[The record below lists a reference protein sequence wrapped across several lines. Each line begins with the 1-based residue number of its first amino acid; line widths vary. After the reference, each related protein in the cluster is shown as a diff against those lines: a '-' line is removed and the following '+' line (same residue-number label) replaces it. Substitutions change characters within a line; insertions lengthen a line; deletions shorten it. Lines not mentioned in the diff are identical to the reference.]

1 MSPFVIATI
10 FVSVVLTSFISGIL
24 GMAGGMILMGVLL
37 ALLPL
42 TQAMLLHG
50 MVQMA
55 ANGWRAWLWRAHI
68 AWPATRY
75 YILGALLA
83 LGALMLLR
91 LVVSKPVGFIVIGCT
106 PFITMLLPKKMV
118 LNIDKPTHAGFCGL
132 ASSCL
137 QLTGGVSGP
146 VLDSFFIH
154 SALNKHGIVATKAIT
169 QSFGHMLKI
178 AYFGGFASIIS
189 STATPTSAP
198 IAPWIII
205 IAVALAF
212 VGTNLSR
219 RILDGLDEAKFRSY
233 TRTVI
238 SVIGAGYL
246 TAGLLMLLNSN

>member
-10 FVSVVLTSFISGIL
+10 FVSVILTSFISGIL

-68 AWPATRY
+68 AWPVTRHYIAGAT
-75 YILGALLA
+75 LALLA
-83 LGALMLLR
+83 FMLVL
-91 LVVSKPVGFIVIGCT
+91 LVVSKPVGFIILGLT
-106 PFITMLLPKKMV
+106 PFITLLLPRKWTLTV
-118 LNIDKPTHAGFCGL
+118 DKPLHAGFCGL
-132 ASSCL
+132 ISTGL
-137 QLTGGVSGP
+137 QLTAGVSGP

-189 STATPTSAP
+189 STTMPVITP

-205 IAVALAF
+205 TAVALAF
-212 VGTNLSR
+212 LGTNLSKR
-219 RILDGLDEAKFRSY
+219 VLDGLDEAKFRSY
-233 TRTVI
+233 TRAVI
-238 SVIGAGYL
+238 MVIGAGYL
-246 TAGLLMLLNSN
+246 IAGIFMLLNSN